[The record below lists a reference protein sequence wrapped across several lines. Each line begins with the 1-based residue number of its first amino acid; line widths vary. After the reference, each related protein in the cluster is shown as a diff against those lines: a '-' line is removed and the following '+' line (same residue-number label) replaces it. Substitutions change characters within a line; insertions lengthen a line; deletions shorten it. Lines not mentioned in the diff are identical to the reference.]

1 MASGVEIIAFER
13 QRQIDQEGWTAEH
26 DDDHDLGELGSA
38 AKCYLRAGVDPSFI
52 EDYPVGSPPGT
63 WPWDWSWW
71 KPSTDPI
78 RNLARAGAL
87 IAAEID
93 RRVRA
98 ES

>member
-1 MASGVEIIAFER
+1 MASGVEIITFER

-26 DDDHDLGELGSA
+26 DDEHVHGELA
-38 AKCYLRAGVDPSFI
+38 AAAVCYAMYADPDGAGECADDF
-52 EDYPVGSPPGT
+52 
-63 WPWDWSWW
+63 WPWDSSWW
-71 KPSTDPI
+71 EPSDDPI